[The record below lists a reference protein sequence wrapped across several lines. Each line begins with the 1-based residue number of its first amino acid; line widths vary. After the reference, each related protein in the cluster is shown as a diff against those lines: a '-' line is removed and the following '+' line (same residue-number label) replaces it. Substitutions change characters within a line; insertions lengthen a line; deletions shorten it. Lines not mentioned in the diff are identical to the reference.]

1 MRIGTSNSTK
11 ILDSACVNEYKIP
24 LIVMMENAVLSAFKH
39 MDIENN
45 QRYVIVSGV
54 GNNGGDGLGLA
65 RQLTAHGKEVE
76 VFIVGK
82 IEKMSECSKINYNI
96 LKAMN
101 ISTNIVDEEN
111 LEYLKCSVKKSDI
124 VVDCI
129 FGTGLEREIKGIFY
143 NVIDIINQNKNKTY
157 SIDIPSGINATNG
170 DVLGICIDAD
180 KTISFEF
187 YKRGFLKYDVKQYI
201 GEVIV

>member
-76 VFIVGK
+76 K
-82 IEKMSECSKINYNI
+82 
-96 LKAMN
+96 
-101 ISTNIVDEEN
+101 
-111 LEYLKCSVKKSDI
+111 
-124 VVDCI
+124 
-129 FGTGLEREIKGIFY
+129 
-143 NVIDIINQNKNKTY
+143 
-157 SIDIPSGINATNG
+157 
-170 DVLGICIDAD
+170 
-180 KTISFEF
+180 
-187 YKRGFLKYDVKQYI
+187 YI
-201 GEVIV
+201 GK

>member
-129 FGTGLEREIKGIFY
+129 FGTGLRSSKGAY
-143 NVIDIINQNKNKTY
+143 RLKT
-157 SIDIPSGINATNG
+157 G
-170 DVLGICIDAD
+170 DHGH
-180 KTISFEF
+180 
-187 YKRGFLKYDVKQYI
+187 
-201 GEVIV
+201 

>member
-82 IEKMSECSKINYNI
+82 IENERMFKDKLQYTKSY
-96 LKAMN
+96 
-101 ISTNIVDEEN
+101 
-111 LEYLKCSVKKSDI
+111 EYI
-124 VVDCI
+124 
-129 FGTGLEREIKGIFY
+129 
-143 NVIDIINQNKNKTY
+143 
-157 SIDIPSGINATNG
+157 
-170 DVLGICIDAD
+170 
-180 KTISFEF
+180 
-187 YKRGFLKYDVKQYI
+187 YKYCR
-201 GEVIV
+201 